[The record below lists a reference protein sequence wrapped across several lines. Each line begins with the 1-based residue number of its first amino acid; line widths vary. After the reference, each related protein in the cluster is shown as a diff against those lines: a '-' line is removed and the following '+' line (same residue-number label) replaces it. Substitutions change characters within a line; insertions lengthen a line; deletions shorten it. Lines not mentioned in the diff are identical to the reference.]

1 MTLGAAV
8 AAVMARFTRASFVD
22 VLHEDYM
29 RTARAKG
36 VSETWVVL
44 KHGLRNAM
52 IPVVTDDGAT
62 VRLSARWVDR
72 REKVFNWPGLGRLLV
87 DSVEM
92 RDYPVIQAEV
102 LLFRWSLFLSI

>member
-36 VSETWVVL
+36 VSETRVVL
-44 KHGLRNAM
+44 KHM
-52 IPVVTDDGAT
+52 P
-62 VRLSARWVDR
+62 
-72 REKVFNWPGLGRLLV
+72 EKLWKL
-87 DSVEM
+87 
-92 RDYPVIQAEV
+92 A
-102 LLFRWSLFLSI
+102 